1 MITQGEH
8 YITPND
14 AEKIE
19 ELLSKITD
27 KKIREKLGM
36 VISNCKVDKRE
47 WEIMHTVN
55 GNADIDSVELRLH
68 RFLLREQTILLMGK
82 ESEEG
87 KL

>member
-27 KKIREKLGM
+27 KKIRQKLSI

-47 WEIMHTVN
+47 WTDHVTVN
-55 GNADIDSVELRLH
+55 GNADIDLVEVASAWFSLDG
-68 RFLLREQTILLMGK
+68 INYPPYGK
-82 ESEEG
+82 G
-87 KL
+87 IRGR